1 MNQKGFA
8 NIIILI
14 VAIIAIA
21 GIGGYFVLNRQ
32 APLPEPTPSPN
43 LIDNSNATPTSTPIS
58 SSTSKST
65 STSTST
71 PIGTGGK
78 IVFKYHIQIPE
89 NQKIGGQVGFQV
101 VPEDKN
107 LKVHEAGPI
116 VSFTLHK
123 PDGSTLET
131 KSSLNYFAIPDCAP
145 PPPGIP
151 AACGEGFW
159 VAGTGISFDNFRYY
173 DKAGKYKVTAS
184 DNQVRAASFE
194 VRDSQLGYLLID
206 VNGYRKTRISE
217 TIADGGANLESFIVA
232 TYQGAPL
239 QEVSVDVFTE
249 TSTENAK
256 KRFDSIAEFHPKINF
271 EGQTIAVFENSS
283 SFTAEWISGTYQ
295 ISISTQQKATTMNA
309 QDVLRAYLKKY
320 PSSLPLQ

>member
-14 VAIIAIA
+14 LVVAAIA

-32 APLPEPTPSPN
+32 APLPEPTPTPN
-43 LIDNSNATPTSTPIS
+43 LIENPNPTPTPTA
-58 SSTSKST
+58 SSTSKPT
-65 STSTST
+65 STSNL
-71 PIGTGGK
+71 IGNGGK
-78 IVFKYHIQIPE
+78 IIFKYYIRAPE

-131 KSSLNYFAIPDCAP
+131 KSSLNYFTVPDCPP

-151 AACGEGFW
+151 ASCGQGLW
-159 VAGTGISFDNFRYY
+159 VAGTGIFFNNFIYY
-173 DKAGKYKVTAS
+173 DKPGKYKVTAS

-194 VRDSQLGYLLID
+194 VKDSQLGYLLVD
-206 VNGYRKTRISE
+206 VNGYKKTRISE

-239 QEVSVDVFTE
+239 QEVSVDVFAE
-249 TSTENAK
+249 TSLENAK
-256 KRFDSIAEFHPKINF
+256 KLFDDIAKFHPKINF

-283 SFTAEWISGTYQ
+283 SFTAEWVSGTYQ
-295 ISISTQQKATTMNA
+295 ISVSTQQKATTMNA
-309 QDVLRAYLKKY
+309 QDVLRVYLKKY
-320 PSSLPLQ
+320 PSSLPSQ

>member
-14 VAIIAIA
+14 VAIVAIA

-32 APLPEPTPSPN
+32 APSPEPTPTPN
-43 LIDNSNATPTSTPIS
+43 PVENPNPTPTPTAN
-58 SSTSKST
+58 STSKP
-65 STSTST
+65 TSTST
-71 PIGTGGK
+71 PINSGEK
-78 IVFKYHIQIPE
+78 IIFKYHIQVPE

-131 KSSLNYFAIPDCAP
+131 KSNLNYFAVPDCAP
-145 PPPGIP
+145 PPPGIL
-151 AACGEGFW
+151 ASCGEGFW
-159 VAGTGISFDNFRYY
+159 VAGTGIFFNNFIYY
-173 DKAGKYKVTAS
+173 DKPGKYKVTAS
-184 DNQVRAASFE
+184 DNRVRSASFE
-194 VRDSQLGYLLID
+194 VKDSQLGYLLVD

-217 TIADGGANLESFIVA
+217 TIADGGANLESFIVV

-239 QEVSVDVFTE
+239 QEVSVDVFAE
-249 TSTENAK
+249 TSIANAK
-256 KRFDSIAEFHPKINF
+256 KRFDNIAEFHPKINF

-283 SFTAEWISGTYQ
+283 SFTAEWVSGTYQ
-295 ISISTQQKATTMNA
+295 ISVSTQQKAMTMNA

-320 PSSLPLQ
+320 PSSLVSQ